1 VDRFAAGPSGAD
13 QYSGGLLGDA
23 GSHTLIV
30 PREDMSHGDGGR
42 HHVRREPLLQRWL
55 FSPRLLA
62 VAAIVALGIGLG
74 VGGWWLT
81 SGRYGSVPQVSND
94 SVSRATAV
102 LTAAGFKVKT
112 GGQVHSNQV
121 SKGMVVGTSPA
132 GRVAKGSVITL
143 VVSAG
148 PFTSVVPSVNGL
160 TLSAAQ
166 AKLQQVHLTSSPQNV
181 ASDSPVGT
189 VLRTDPA
196 AGATVPQT
204 KTVTI
209 FVVAGPPL
217 PNFTGQS
224 LDQAKTWAAQHGVT
238 LVPRDDTNSQQPQG
252 TITGQEPAAG
262 TLFHS
267 GDTVTVNVSTGP
279 QIVNVPDVIGL
290 SAEQATQQLQS
301 MGFQVKVNMF
311 TPVDRVFDFAPV
323 GQAPRGST
331 ITLDV
336 GF

>member
-1 VDRFAAGPSGAD
+1 
-13 QYSGGLLGDA
+13 
-23 GSHTLIV
+23 
-30 PREDMSHGDGGR
+30 
-42 HHVRREPLLQRWL
+42 
-55 FSPRLLA
+55 
-62 VAAIVALGIGLG
+62 
-74 VGGWWLT
+74 
-81 SGRYGSVPQVSND
+81 VSND